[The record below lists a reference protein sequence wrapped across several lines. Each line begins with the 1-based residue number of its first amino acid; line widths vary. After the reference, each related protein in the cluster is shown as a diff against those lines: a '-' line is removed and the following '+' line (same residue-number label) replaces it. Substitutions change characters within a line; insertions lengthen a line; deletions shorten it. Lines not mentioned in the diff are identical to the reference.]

1 LAHKNQQEMLA
12 LGPSRA
18 QFGGL
23 ILRTQTM
30 FCQKG
35 TMTKASFV
43 SVLSFLTAL
52 GLSSAA
58 SAQARDPL
66 TKFIDNLF
74 KRDAVEQPADQPVEP
89 ASPPPEV
96 KRIAEPKKTVRPS
109 RAQQAA
115 PAAAPAAASAPDAA
129 ETEQAAVSVSP
140 SLPSPPLPP
149 RRPPETAA
157 AAAPQ
162 EAPAAAPKKVASAV
176 QPVGLSQP
184 TSQAVPSSPA
194 AALDRVNA
202 FFNSIDLLTAN
213 FSQESATGQRT
224 GGSLY
229 IKHPGQLRFAY
240 APPSALEIV
249 SDGRSVAVRDKK
261 LGTNDVYS
269 VNQTPLKFLMQDQ
282 FNLARDTKLR
292 DVQVRPDGIV
302 MISFED
308 SATLGGT
315 SKVTLLFDSRANKL
329 KEWTIIDAQGYKTS
343 VALSDVNVV
352 QRAQEAASQ

>member
-43 SVLSFLTAL
+43 SVLGFLAAL

-74 KRDAVEQPADQPVEP
+74 KRDAVEQPADQPVQP

-96 KRIAEPKKTVRPS
+96 KRSAEPKKTVRAP
-109 RAQQAA
+109 RVQQTA
-115 PAAAPAAASAPDAA
+115 PAAAAAPTDAA

-149 RRPPETAA
+149 RRPPESVA

-162 EAPAAAPKKVASAV
+162 EAPAAVPKKVASAG

-184 TSQAVPSSPA
+184 ASQAVPSSPA

-249 SDGRSVAVRDKK
+249 SDGHSVAVRDKK

-302 MISFED
+302 MVSFED